1 MNKSDFFRRLAML
14 LGIATLS
21 VAFTQQA
28 VAQDADADAAEYD
41 AIEEV
46 VSTGTRGQPRSV
58 TESMVPIDVI
68 SGAEF
73 TEQGGTNLSDL
84 IRNVVP
90 SYSVN
95 VQPISDAATVVRP
108 ANLRGMAPD
117 QTLVMING
125 KRRHRAAVIYWL
137 GNGVA
142 DGAQGPD
149 ISVIPAIALKQV
161 EVLRDGASA
170 QYGSDAIA
178 GVMNFILKD
187 ARDGASVDVSYGEY
201 YEGDGAVKTIAA
213 NIGLPVGDDGFLN
226 LSVEYG
232 ESDETDRSLQRDD
245 AAALIAAGNTF
256 VANPA
261 QIWGSP
267 IVDDDFK
274 LMVNFGMVTGGGME

>member
-1 MNKSDFFRRLAML
+1 MKTSDFFKRLAML

-46 VSTGTRGQPRSV
+46 VATGTRGQPRSV
-58 TESMVPIDVI
+58 TESMVPVDVI

-178 GVMNFILKD
+178 GVMNFVLKD
-187 ARDGASVDVSYGEY
+187 AREGASVDVSYGE
-201 YEGDGAVKTIAA
+201 GHVLLFGISVQRRGQPHGTFKILFNAIQSST
-213 NIGLPVGDDGFLN
+213 LPKN
-226 LSVEYG
+226 
-232 ESDETDRSLQRDD
+232 
-245 AAALIAAGNTF
+245 
-256 VANPA
+256 
-261 QIWGSP
+261 
-267 IVDDDFK
+267 
-274 LMVNFGMVTGGGME
+274 